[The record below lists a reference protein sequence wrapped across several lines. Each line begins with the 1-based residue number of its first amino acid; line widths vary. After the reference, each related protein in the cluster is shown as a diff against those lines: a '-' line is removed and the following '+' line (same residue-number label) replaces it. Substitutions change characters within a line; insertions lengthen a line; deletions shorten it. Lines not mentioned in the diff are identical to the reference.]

1 MVQGGVRL
9 GAHVG
14 RLGPHLASSAIGSQ
28 VLLPWSLGLVVGKWG
43 GPSWLGGRLWC
54 VCALSGHC
62 SARKAACLASV
73 FYLKLESLSVLVGML
88 SFPTVVL
95 GSTKESRGCRA
106 RNSERLSLA

>member
-1 MVQGGVRL
+1 M
-9 GAHVG
+9 
-14 RLGPHLASSAIGSQ
+14 
-28 VLLPWSLGLVVGKWG
+28 VGKWG